1 MTEKVKKNNDVIWSK
16 EQMESLLH
24 LHEQEIELWDIS
36 NPIYSK
42 KDARQRVVESKRM
55 PWGYFYW

>member
-24 LHEQEIELWDIS
+24 LYEQEIALWDIS

-42 KDARQRVVESKRM
+42 KDARQRALERVK
-55 PWGYFYW
+55 

>member
-42 KDARQRVVESKRM
+42 KDARKPKIIS
-55 PWGYFYW
+55 